1 MRLIETDDAA
11 ARQSYIY
18 LGPADTPFPVSARLS
33 SQVAGLALSIFLSFV
48 VYVATPFIDLVGL
61 PGIVAWAAHAA
72 IATVAGVAGGVLITR
87 KLAKRVTPYM
97 PWSHH
102 FATMQAEIA
111 VPRPNTDTVEA
122 VLTVPSNLWIE
133 ERPESRQVRVARV
146 PHFVDDVDENPTH

>member
-18 LGPADTPFPVSARLS
+18 LGPSDTPFPVSARLS

-48 VYVATPFIDLVGL
+48 VYVATPFVDFVGL

-72 IATVAGVAGGVLITR
+72 IATVAGMAGAVLITR
-87 KLAKRVTPYM
+87 KVAKRVTPYM

-102 FATMQAEIA
+102 FATM
-111 VPRPNTDTVEA
+111 
-122 VLTVPSNLWIE
+122 
-133 ERPESRQVRVARV
+133 
-146 PHFVDDVDENPTH
+146 